1 MIFKKKEEKPY
12 VRPCDQTREY
22 TYNGS
27 TETIHVNA
35 KNAERAV
42 LEVWKHFLFVGKWV
56 RAEEE
61 WITVFSTKERVK
73 VKTAYEDIE
82 NNRVILTVEAVYE

>member
-1 MIFKKKEEKPY
+1 
-12 VRPCDQTREY
+12 
-22 TYNGS
+22 
-27 TETIHVNA
+27 
-35 KNAERAV
+35 V